1 MREIASR
8 EEPRER
14 ETESQA
20 GCVEPNAGLKP
31 TNREIM
37 T

>member
-1 MREIASR
+1 MSGGGA
-8 EEPRER
+8 ER
-14 ETESQA
+14 EGDTESEA
-20 GCVEPNAGLKP
+20 GVRLCADTGLKP